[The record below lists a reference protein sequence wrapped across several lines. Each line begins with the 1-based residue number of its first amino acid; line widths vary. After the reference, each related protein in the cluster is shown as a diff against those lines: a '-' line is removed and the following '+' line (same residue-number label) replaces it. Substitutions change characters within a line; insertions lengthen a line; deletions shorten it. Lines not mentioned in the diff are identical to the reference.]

1 MTPGRIVALVLVLV
15 VAGLGFVNYAVNAE
29 TQVNLLFKVPLVGAW
44 ALGEAMSLP
53 ILLAITFLVGFV
65 AAGLGFGVKLAGSSR
80 RLRNL
85 RRQVAALQEELDY
98 NRRTA
103 REAAPAAA
111 SPSPVSTSAP
121 VISSPPPVASSDFDD
136 LI

>member
-1 MTPGRIVALVLVLV
+1 MTPGRIVALVLLLV
-15 VAGLGFVNYAVNAE
+15 VLGLGWVNYAVNAE

-44 ALGEAMSLP
+44 ALAEAISLP

-65 AAGLGFGVKLAGSSR
+65 AAGAGFGVRLASSSR

-103 REAAPAAA
+103 KEASS
-111 SPSPVSTSAP
+111 SPSPAAVSPAP
-121 VISSPPPVASSDFDD
+121 VLSSPPPVAASSDFDD